1 MFEAFVVEKIVRVIH
16 RGPEGAE
23 GVLSRRD
30 MFMGKIKGE
39 FVSTVYLVC
48 ECMCVCM
55 CVGVQ
60 LSLKL
65 WLQ

>member
-1 MFEAFVVEKIVRVIH
+1 MEKIVRVIH

-48 ECMCVCM
+48 ECMCVCV
-55 CVGVQ
+55 CVWEC
-60 LSLKL
+60 S
-65 WLQ
+65 